1 MKSKQ
6 NLLIG
11 GGTVMGAVAAV
22 AIMKMWPSGSEE
34 TADTPAETDPKVEST
49 ESGNQKEGAAGADGG
64 RSREIT
70 DRIAERV
77 AEIDPE
83 EIEGRREEFRNE
95 MRERQIDR
103 LTNKMAKW
111 SAALGLDKEQQEK
124 LLEIAD
130 KQFDEMQS
138 MGGGV
143 DGNDPAAVSDTAKR
157 AMAIM
162 SGRALEESMVEMLSP
177 EQEEKYKNFES
188 RQTQNSAEAGALRQL
203 ATLQEDLM
211 LTPEQRNDAY
221 GIIYAN
227 RLEGLEESSDVSS
240 MIKQFTKQ
248 SGVTLDP
255 ALQGMISSIAN
266 QGLEKMATGDQL
278 NGESI
283 KDFAAEA
290 MAKSVTEQVELLRP
304 VLTEGQLELYRSQLE
319 GRFSNLENM
328 IPRRPKEE

>member
-6 NLLIG
+6 SLLIG
-11 GGTVMGAVAAV
+11 GGTVFGAVAAV
-22 AIMKMWPSGSEE
+22 GLMKMWPSGNDETTDAPVDSDAKEEVAARDGAGSGKSE
-34 TADTPAETDPKVEST
+34 TG
-49 ESGNQKEGAAGADGG
+49 GN
-64 RSREIT
+64 RNRELI
-70 DRIAERV
+70 ERLGQR
-77 AEIDPE
+77 ASEIDPE
-83 EIEGRREEFRNE
+83 ELEGRREEFRNQ
-95 MRERQIDR
+95 MRERQMDR

-111 SAALGLDKEQQEK
+111 SAALGLDKEQQQK
-124 LLEIAD
+124 LLDIAD
-130 KQFDEMQS
+130 QQFDEMQA
-138 MGGGV
+138 MEGTVNGE
-143 DGNDPAAVSDTAKR
+143 DPAAISDTAKR

-162 SGRALEESMVEMLSP
+162 SGRALEESMVEILSP
-177 EQEEKYKNFES
+177 EQKEKYQKFES

-227 RLEGLEESSDVSS
+227 RLEELEESSDVSS

-283 KDFAAEA
+283 KDFAESA
-290 MAKSVTEQVELLRP
+290 MANSVNEQVELLRP
-304 VLTEGQLELYRSQLE
+304 VLTEAQLNLYRSQLE
-319 GRFSNLENM
+319 DRFSNLENM
-328 IPRRPKEE
+328 IPGRRKEE

>member
-11 GGTVMGAVAAV
+11 GGTVFGAVAAV
-22 AIMKMWPSGSEE
+22 ALMKMWPSGSAEIAEAPTGSDTQTESADAGGKGDGE
-34 TADTPAETDPKVEST
+34 TAS
-49 ESGNQKEGAAGADGG
+49 GG
-64 RSREIT
+64 RQSRELI
-70 DRIAERV
+70 DRLEKRA
-77 AEIDPE
+77 AEIDPKE
-83 EIEGRREEFRNE
+83 LEGRREEFRSE
-95 MRERQIDR
+95 MRERQMER

-124 LLEIAD
+124 LLDIAD
-130 KQFDEMQS
+130 QQFDEMQA
-138 MGGGV
+138 MEGTV
-143 DGNDPAAVSDTAKR
+143 EGNDPATISDTAKR

-177 EQEEKYKNFES
+177 EQKEKYEQFES
-188 RQTQNSAEAGALRQL
+188 RQTQNSEEAGALRQL

-227 RLEGLEESSDVSS
+227 RLEDLEANSDVSS
-240 MIKQFTKQ
+240 MIQQFTKQ

-283 KDFAAEA
+283 KDFAESA
-290 MAKSVTEQVELLRP
+290 MAKSVNEQVELLRP
-304 VLTEGQLELYRSQLE
+304 VLTEAQLELYKSQLE

-328 IPRRPKEE
+328 IPGRQKEE